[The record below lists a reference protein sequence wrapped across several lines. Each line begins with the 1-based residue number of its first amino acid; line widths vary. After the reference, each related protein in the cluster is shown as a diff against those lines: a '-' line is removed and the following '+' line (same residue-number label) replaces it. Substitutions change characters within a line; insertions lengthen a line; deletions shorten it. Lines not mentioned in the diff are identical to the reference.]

1 MTKEKYYWLNE
12 DSIKFLE
19 RGYLGEGET
28 PMERIQ
34 TIALTA
40 QNILGIDGFAD
51 KFMEYMSKGFYSLS
65 TPVWMNFGNKRGNPI
80 SCFNSHIG
88 DSVEDFLIKQA
99 EVGMMTKVGGGTSG
113 YFGDIRSRGSAI
125 STGGIAEGAVR
136 CMELFDNVASII
148 SQGSARRGSFAAYL
162 PIDHGDFD
170 EFMKIRSEGHSIQ
183 EMSIGVT
190 IPDGWMQ
197 SMIDGDKEKRRRWAA
212 VIKKRSE
219 TGYPYVF
226 FTDNA
231 NNQKPQV
238 YKDKG
243 YQLNAS
249 NLCVTGNQRVVS
261 NLGML
266 TAKELCELGVELQLF
281 DNKKIVNS
289 SPMKL
294 VERDADVYR
303 VTLENGMS
311 HEITAYHKLVTSS
324 RPSGHDEAEEIKE
337 CKDLKIGDR
346 IAVQTNKG
354 IFGNKSMLQEA
365 FLLGLYQS
373 DGTQHKQDIML
384 DVWENDFDLLD
395 EIQQSF
401 NDIHHRYNCDQ
412 YMTTNQHGQT
422 FTRSCKPAVFHEC
435 QIKTGGNVRKKRLS
449 SRTLKKALNFEKGYI
464 PDWIWESNEATQ
476 WQYVRG
482 LLIADGTVNVG
493 SSNGNPLQLS
503 YADINKDFLKEL
515 QILFANLGIQTSIRI
530 LRKAGKSLLPD
541 GKGGQKYY
549 DTKDC
554 WRLIVSNK
562 NDAITIEKNTGFLTR
577 KGVSLEDRDYR
588 DNTKKYF
595 KIESIEYIGKEDVY
609 CCTVDSD
616 EHLWICNGFITHNC
630 SEIFLPS
637 AKYESFVCC
646 LSSINLLWW
655 DEIKM
660 TDAVETLVM
669 FLDAVMT
676 EFIEKTKDDRLMEA
690 AHRFA
695 KNHRALGM
703 GVLGYHSYLQSKMIA
718 WESMDAHFENI
729 DIFSTIR
736 ERADKATEFLASK
749 FGEPEVLKGYGR
761 RNTTT
766 LAIAPT
772 TSSSFILGQVSPS
785 IEPLNSNY
793 FVKNLAK
800 GNFSYR
806 NPKLIEILEQKGKN
820 TQEVWKDILV
830 HGGSVQHLEFLSQ
843 EEKNVFK
850 TFGELSQ
857 KEVVVHAAQ
866 RQPFIDQ
873 GQSLNVMIPANTKP
887 KEINEL
893 MIFAWQNGIKS
904 LYYQRSSNPSQDLAR
919 SILTCASC
927 ES

>member
-1 MTKEKYYWLNE
+1 MLKALSILKKVNVLTKMNYFNYMTREKYYWLNE

-40 QNILGIDGFAD
+40 QNILGIDRFAD
-51 KFMEYMSKGFYSLS
+51 KFMEYMSRGFYSLS

-113 YFGDIRSRGSAI
+113 YFGDIRPRGSKI
-125 STGGIAEGAVR
+125 NTGGVAEGAVR
-136 CMELFDNVASII
+136 CMELFDSVASII

-170 EFMKIRSEGHSIQ
+170 EFMRIRSEGHSIQ

-197 SMIDGDKEKRRRWAA
+197 SMIDGDKEKRKRWAA

-219 TGYPYVF
+219 TGYPYIF
-226 FTDNA
+226 FADNA
-231 NNQKPQV
+231 NNNKPQV

-249 NLCVTGNQRVVS
+249 NLC
-261 NLGML
+261 
-266 TAKELCELGVELQLF
+266 
-281 DNKKIVNS
+281 
-289 SPMKL
+289 
-294 VERDADVYR
+294 
-303 VTLENGMS
+303 
-311 HEITAYHKLVTSS
+311 
-324 RPSGHDEAEEIKE
+324 
-337 CKDLKIGDR
+337 
-346 IAVQTNKG
+346 
-354 IFGNKSMLQEA
+354 
-365 FLLGLYQS
+365 
-373 DGTQHKQDIML
+373 
-384 DVWENDFDLLD
+384 
-395 EIQQSF
+395 
-401 NDIHHRYNCDQ
+401 
-412 YMTTNQHGQT
+412 
-422 FTRSCKPAVFHEC
+422 
-435 QIKTGGNVRKKRLS
+435 
-449 SRTLKKALNFEKGYI
+449 
-464 PDWIWESNEATQ
+464 
-476 WQYVRG
+476 
-482 LLIADGTVNVG
+482 
-493 SSNGNPLQLS
+493 
-503 YADINKDFLKEL
+503 
-515 QILFANLGIQTSIRI
+515 
-530 LRKAGKSLLPD
+530 
-541 GKGGQKYY
+541 
-549 DTKDC
+549 
-554 WRLIVSNK
+554 
-562 NDAITIEKNTGFLTR
+562 
-577 KGVSLEDRDYR
+577 
-588 DNTKKYF
+588 
-595 KIESIEYIGKEDVY
+595 
-609 CCTVDSD
+609 
-616 EHLWICNGFITHNC
+616 

-637 AKYESFVCC
+637 TKDESFVCC
-646 LSSINLLWW
+646 LSSLNLLWW
-655 DEIKM
+655 DEIKK
-660 TDAVETLVM
+660 TDAIETLVM

-676 EFIEKTKDDRLMEA
+676 EFINKTEGDRLMEA

-718 WESMDAHFENI
+718 WESMEAHFENI
-729 DIFSTIR
+729 EIFSGIR
-736 ERADKATEFLASK
+736 EAADNATKFLASK

-806 NPKLIEILEQKGKN
+806 NPQLVETLEEKGKN
-820 TQEVWKDILV
+820 TKEVWKDILI
-830 HGGSVQHLEFLSQ
+830 HGGSVQHLDFLSQ
-843 EEKNVFK
+843 KEKNVFK
-850 TFGELSQ
+850 TFGEISQ
-857 KEVVVHAAQ
+857 KEVVIHAAQ
-866 RQPFIDQ
+866 RQKYIDQ

-893 MIFAWQNGIKS
+893 MIFAWENGVKS

-919 SILTCASC
+919 SILTCSSC